1 MNQKEAKRAL
11 KRPKI
16 EQKLDQKRT
25 KNGPNMD

>member
-16 EQKLDQKRT
+16 ELKLDQKWT
-25 KNGPNMD
+25 KNGKK